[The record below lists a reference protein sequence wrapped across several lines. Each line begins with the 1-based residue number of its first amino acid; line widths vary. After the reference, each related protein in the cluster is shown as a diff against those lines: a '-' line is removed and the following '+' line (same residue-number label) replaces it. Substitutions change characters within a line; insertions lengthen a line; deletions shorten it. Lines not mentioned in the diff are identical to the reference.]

1 MLSLR
6 SRHLQIICSMDKL
19 NLLSWNVQ
27 GLGSHAFPR
36 FKGLLRG
43 DLYTPNVGA
52 IDILLF
58 QKLHLS
64 TDRLQS
70 YGSILPGRWIHFW
83 VPTIGPNNR
92 QVGLCMAIKEQWAS
106 IIVSVGTILNKSVQF
121 LILQIGPQKTAL

>member
-19 NLLSWNVQ
+19 NLFSWNVQ

-70 YGSILPGRWIHFW
+70 YGSILRGRWIHFW
-83 VPTIGPNNR
+83 VPTIGPNSR
-92 QVGLCMAIKEQWAS
+92 QDGLCMAIKELWAS
-106 IIVSVGTILNKSVQF
+106 IIISAGSILNKR
-121 LILQIGPQKTAL
+121 P